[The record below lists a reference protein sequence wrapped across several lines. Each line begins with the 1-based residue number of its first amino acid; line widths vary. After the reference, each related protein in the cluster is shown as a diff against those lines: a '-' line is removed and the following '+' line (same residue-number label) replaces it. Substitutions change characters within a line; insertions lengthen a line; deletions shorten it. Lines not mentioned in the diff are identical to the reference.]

1 MFLGQKKGG
10 LDDPI
15 PLILITQCHGIGDWI
30 SVMSVATAT
39 PDELVEFPPSQ
50 S

>member
-10 LDDPI
+10 SDDPI
-15 PLILITQCHGIGDWI
+15 PLSLITQYHGIGNWI

-39 PDELVEFPPSQ
+39 PDVLVGFPPSQ